1 MNRKMWYRK
10 LLIIPKVNLF
20 LLIYF
25 SEIEYEEIMAKF
37 FPNLMKTMY
46 PQIQEQQN
54 SSKLKTNHIKMH
66 HNQIAG
72 KKKQRQTFKKS
83 QTKIKQNTLHIGEQ
97 NLKLHRLVM
106 RNNWKLKENTMTS
119 LKSWKTKNIY
129 ISLEFISSKYVPKKQ
144 K

>member
-1 MNRKMWYRK
+1 MHRKMWYRK

-72 KKKQRQTFKKS
+72 KNKQRQNFKDN

-97 NLKLHRLVM
+97 NLRLHRLVM
-106 RNNWKLKENTMTS
+106 RNNWQLKENTMTS
-119 LKSWKTKNIY
+119 LKCQKTN
-129 ISLEFISSKYVPKKQ
+129 KK
-144 K
+144 KKLLV